1 MGSPPGHSEAPAL
14 GVMQDRVRLLCV
26 VFDKY
31 VEAQVATAF
40 SKAPLGSSI
49 VCSPLGSLYDIETH
63 AKTHGSLYDIETH
76 ARSWRTS
83 MRGCSSVTC
92 SSTSHGSSARY
103 RGAKRVSRFRY
114 TLGTSIVGLP
124 LWHTL

>member
-1 MGSPPGHSEAPAL
+1 MGHSEAPAL

-63 AKTHGSLYDIETH
+63 A
-76 ARSWRTS
+76 RSWRTS

-103 RGAKRVSRFRY
+103 RGAKRVSQCV
-114 TLGTSIVGLP
+114 L
-124 LWHTL
+124 